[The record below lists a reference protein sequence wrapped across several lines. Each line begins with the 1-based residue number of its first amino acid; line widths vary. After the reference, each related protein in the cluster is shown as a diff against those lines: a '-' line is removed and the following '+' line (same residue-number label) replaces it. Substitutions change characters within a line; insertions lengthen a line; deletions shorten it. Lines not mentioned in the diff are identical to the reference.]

1 MQHPST
7 RTSILLLITALLGSL
22 CAAPDAIAQ
31 DAPLAPAEREGVEP
45 GDRAPHL
52 DVSTTDREMLDNPLY
67 KGDIFALEGDIYRAI
82 TQYKLY
88 LMRPL
93 PKDEHDAVKLKIA
106 WLYLQADKLPAA
118 ASTLKEI
125 IIGRQAYDRLSV
137 WARLYYAKVA
147 LRAEQGNVAVNTY
160 ESLLKECAQLVEL
173 ADAEQAGDAG
183 VGKGDCQYIEGYA
196 RLGLASYYAKVH
208 DFERSVAQ
216 LAALDDASP
225 LKPKTKPIADYV
237 SDLKLPRK
245 RPVLAGALSIVPGLG
260 HVYIEEYGSALVA
273 AVWNGAFIWAF
284 VDSLQ
289 SRKYGQATLIGVVE
303 FVWYSG
309 TIFGAVA
316 GAHRFNRDARR
327 IVEQGMLK
335 DIGAIDDNE
344 PWIARFPTAP
354 APPLQLH
361 YTWEF

>member
-1 MQHPST
+1 MPRLRKPHILALTVLLNLFATQHVYAQDEEGASPPPMSDE
-7 RTSILLLITALLGSL
+7 SA
-22 CAAPDAIAQ
+22 AAPAQ
-31 DAPLAPAEREGVEP
+31 
-45 GDRAPHL
+45 L
-52 DVSTTDREMLDNPLY
+52 DVSTTSAEMLDNPLY

-93 PKDEHDAVKLKIA
+93 PKDEHDAVRLKIA
-106 WLYLQADKLPAA
+106 WLYLQAEKLPAA
-118 ASTLKEI
+118 ASVLKEI
-125 IIGRQAYDRLSV
+125 IIGRKSYDRLSV
-137 WARLYYAKVA
+137 WARLYYARVA
-147 LRAEQGNVAVNTY
+147 LQAEQGNVAVGTY
-160 ESLLKECAQLVEL
+160 ESLLEECDALVEL
-173 ADAEQAGDAG
+173 ADAEKAGDNG

-196 RLGLASYYAKVH
+196 RLGLASYYAKAH

-216 LAALDDASP
+216 LEALDDTSP
-225 LKPKTKPIADYV
+225 LKPKTQQIANYV
-237 SDLKLPRK
+237 SSLELPRK

-260 HVYIEEYGSALVA
+260 HIYIEEYGSALVA

-327 IVEQGMLK
+327 IVEQGVLK
-335 DIGAIDDNE
+335 DIGAIDDRE
-344 PWIARFPTAP
+344 PWISRFPTAP